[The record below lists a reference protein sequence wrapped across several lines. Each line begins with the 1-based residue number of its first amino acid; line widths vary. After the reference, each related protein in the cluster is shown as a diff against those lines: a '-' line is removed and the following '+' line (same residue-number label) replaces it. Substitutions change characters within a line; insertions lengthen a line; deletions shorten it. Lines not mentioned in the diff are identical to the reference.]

1 MQVGLQRYLL
11 RVCPLTRS
19 PRQEVREERA
29 ERAILLQLGC
39 KVSCRR
45 FAPDSVP
52 KPPPEPP
59 RNPQNGSPNEPNS
72 SQMRSLG
79 ESWGHLWPTW
89 VPKRLLERQVG
100 AKMGQVGAKM
110 GQDEVKL
117 GPSWG
122 PMGPNWGQV
131 GAKMLAGGTPKAP
144 SGGPR
149 GLFGAFLDHLGAKML
164 IYWNTSVSC
173 MKTSIPAGK

>member
-11 RVCPLTRS
+11 RVCPLTRCPS
-19 PRQEVREERA
+19 QGVREERA
-29 ERAILLQLGC
+29 ERAILLQLGY

-100 AKMGQVGAKM
+100 PRGSEVGTKL
-110 GQDEVKL
+110 GTNGVKL
-117 GPSWG
+117 GPGWRQDG
-122 PMGPNWGQV
+122 PRRGPK
-131 GAKMLAGGTPKAP
+131 GAKWR
-144 SGGPR
+144 SQGPCWC
-149 GLFGAFLDHLGAKML
+149 
-164 IYWNTSVSC
+164 IYGPPGCKNADLLKS
-173 MKTSIPAGK
+173 